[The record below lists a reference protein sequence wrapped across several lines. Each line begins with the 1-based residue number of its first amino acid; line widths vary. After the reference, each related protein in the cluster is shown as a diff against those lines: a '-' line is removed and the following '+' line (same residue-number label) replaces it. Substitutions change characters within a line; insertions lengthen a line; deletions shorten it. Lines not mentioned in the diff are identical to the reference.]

1 MSIKISKLISI
12 SMQLAQ
18 EGCQIVKDSYL
29 NKQVKT
35 FQKAEDD
42 PVTEVFFYHIV
53 RLISKSKP

>member
-1 MSIKISKLISI
+1 
-12 SMQLAQ
+12 MQLAQ